1 MSDPSTASRETYAAS
16 PDIFVT
22 FKVAGLHCWPG
33 APDHRGYLRV
43 PHRHQFGVRI
53 ETIVRHDDRE
63 IEFHDLRDRGL
74 DLLRALAAGDG
85 ELLNFGPKSCEMIA
99 RDLGAELAAIFE
111 RSFRVTVDEDG
122 ECGATVETVFA

>member
-1 MSDPSTASRETYAAS
+1 MSDPSTSSHETYAAS

-33 APDHRGYLRV
+33 APEHRGYLRV

-53 ETIVRHDDRE
+53 ETIVTHDDRE
-63 IEFHDLRDRGL
+63 IEFHDLRDRGV

>member
-1 MSDPSTASRETYAAS
+1 MSDPSTANRETYAAS

-33 APDHRGYLRV
+33 APEHRGYLRV

-53 ETIVRHDDRE
+53 ETIVTHDDRE
-63 IEFHDLRDRGL
+63 IEFHDLRDRGV
-74 DLLRALAAGDG
+74 DLVRALAANEG
-85 ELLNFGPKSCEMIA
+85 ELLNFGSMSCEMIA
-99 RDLGAELAAIFE
+99 RDLGSALCDELR

-122 ECGATVETVFA
+122 ECGATVESVYV